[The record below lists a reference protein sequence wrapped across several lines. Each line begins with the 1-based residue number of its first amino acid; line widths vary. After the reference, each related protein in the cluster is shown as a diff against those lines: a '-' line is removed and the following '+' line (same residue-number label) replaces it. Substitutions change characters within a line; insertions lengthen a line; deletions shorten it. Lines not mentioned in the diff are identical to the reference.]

1 MEFEKIVEFLKENN
15 VNFLIVNSSELIKKK
30 EKEVKK
36 EKEEIIINEKLF
48 ENLIKSIEE
57 LILILQKFSEN
68 SNIKNIYEIFSKFIL
83 K

>member
-1 MEFEKIVEFLKENN
+1 
-15 VNFLIVNSSELIKKK
+15 
-30 EKEVKK
+30 VKK

-68 SNIKNIYEIFSKFIL
+68 SNIFNIYEIFSKFIL